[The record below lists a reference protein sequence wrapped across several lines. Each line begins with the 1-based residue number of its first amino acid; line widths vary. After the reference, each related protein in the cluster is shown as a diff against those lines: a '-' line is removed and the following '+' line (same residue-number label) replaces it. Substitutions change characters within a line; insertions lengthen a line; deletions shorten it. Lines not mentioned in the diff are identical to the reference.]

1 MLDSEIY
8 TRSSIKIF
16 ININK
21 SSILIPF
28 KTPKLLN
35 KMHSGQ
41 ESYLVCN
48 LALGETPVSIFLNYT
63 FYQMTLEKFIQ
74 LLLV

>member
-35 KMHSGQ
+35 KVNSGQ
-41 ESYLVCN
+41 ESYLACN
-48 LALGETPVSIFLNYT
+48 LALGEALVSIFLNYT
-63 FYQMTLEKFIQ
+63 FSQRTLEKFVQ